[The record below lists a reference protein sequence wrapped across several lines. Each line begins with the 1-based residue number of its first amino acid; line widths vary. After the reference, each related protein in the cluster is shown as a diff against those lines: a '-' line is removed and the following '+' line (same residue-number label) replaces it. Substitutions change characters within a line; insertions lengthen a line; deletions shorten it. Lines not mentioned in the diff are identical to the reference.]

1 MLYIKKGHEPEALIQ
16 AKREGLR
23 HYDDMTA
30 DVKDIVKRSLS
41 VEQGG
46 LCAYCMR
53 RLRPETMQ
61 IEHYTPRSISDDATT
76 IEYSNLLG
84 VCPGNKGAAEKFQTC
99 DAHRG
104 NMPLTVDP
112 LKPASVAL
120 VRYLPNGTIYSDD
133 KGVNRDLQVTLN
145 LNCKQAYLPQNR
157 MAALNGLKQKI
168 HSDCAGQTAGK
179 AYFQNLY
186 DTLAQGKNGVL
197 DEYLGIL
204 LSYLVKRGAVPT
216 HN

>member
-30 DVKDIVKRSLS
+30 DVKDIVKRSLFA
-41 VEQGG
+41 EQGE

-53 RLRPETMQ
+53 RLRLETMQ

-84 VCPGNKGAAEKFQTC
+84 VCPGNKGAAEKSQTC

-104 NMPLTVDP
+104 NTPLTIDP

-120 VRYLPNGTIYSDD
+120 VQYLPNGKIYSND
-133 KGVNRDLQVTLN
+133 KNINRDLQVTLN
-145 LNCKQAYLPQNR
+145 LNCMQAYLPQNR
-157 MAALNGLKQKI
+157 MAALNVLKQKI
-168 HSDCAGQTAGK
+168 YTDCAGQTASK
-179 AYFQNLY
+179 AYLQNLY

-197 DEYLGIL
+197 NEYLGIL
-204 LSYLVKRGAVPT
+204 LCYLVKRGAVPT